1 MWVVWTESLDL
12 AEGRRMLSWGRELLP
27 SLRRPGPGD
36 VSLVTPHHRLI
47 VPIDCGRGPGWVCWI
62 LSSSRFYESWSFHF
76 LSWPWRSNKDL
87 IESEWRGLNS
97 WLLARLEWERR
108 RASGSFLMTTDALV
122 SGLSQTA
129 WHQLQSFLMVSMNR
143 SRHSRDAAPD
153 PDSRPF
159 PQHFTLTRP
168 NPPKKAWDSVQAA
181 RAGSGCRGRGLVYS
195 HYPALT
201 HGGKKQPDYAS
212 TGSANAEII
221 CPTPLLLH

>member
-1 MWVVWTESLDL
+1 MGVVWTESLDL
-12 AEGRRMLSWGRELLP
+12 AEDVVVRKGV
-27 SLRRPGPGD
+27 LRSPGD
-36 VSLVTPHHRLI
+36 VSLVTPHHRL
-47 VPIDCGRGPGWVCWI
+47 PPPHCSDWLQLPGPGPSSVCWI

-76 LSWPWRSNKDL
+76 LSWRSNKAL

-108 RASGSFLMTTDALV
+108 EQRATGSFLMTTDALV

-129 WHQLQSFLMVSMNR
+129 WHR
-143 SRHSRDAAPD
+143 SHSWCHHSRDSAPD

-159 PQHFTLTRP
+159 PIISPWQGRTLPRKP
-168 NPPKKAWDSVQAA
+168 ENSVQAA

-212 TGSANAEII
+212 TGSTNAGII

>member
-1 MWVVWTESLDL
+1 MWVVWTECLDL
-12 AEGRRMLSWGRELLP
+12 AERGEGTSMLSWGRELLP

-76 LSWPWRSNKDL
+76 LSWPWRSNKAL

-129 WHQLQSFLMVSMNR
+129 WHQLQSFLKSWWSPWIAVVILEMLPRILILDLFPNISPWQGRTLPRKPEIVSR
-143 SRHSRDAAPD
+143 QPGQDPAAGAGGW
-153 PDSRPF
+153 
-159 PQHFTLTRP
+159 FTLITRH
-168 NPPKKAWDSVQAA
+168 W
-181 RAGSGCRGRGLVYS
+181 
-195 HYPALT
+195 H
-201 HGGKKQPDYAS
+201 
-212 TGSANAEII
+212 TGAKNSRIMRV
-221 CPTPLLLH
+221 PGPLMPR